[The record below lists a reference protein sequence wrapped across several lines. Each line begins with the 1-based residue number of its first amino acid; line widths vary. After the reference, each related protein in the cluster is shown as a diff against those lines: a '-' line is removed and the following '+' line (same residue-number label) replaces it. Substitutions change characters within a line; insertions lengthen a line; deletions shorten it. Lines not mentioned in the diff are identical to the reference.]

1 MKSHPLPPNPWPTT
15 YNAQRQSATTK
26 PNPTDQHH
34 RAIGVSPITL
44 LHHYQNKPPET
55 KQNKK
60 NPTQQSP
67 PASKSTHPW
76 IDLAI
81 GPKPPPPER
90 PSLLSYLT
98 RGNCS
103 YM

>member
-1 MKSHPLPPNPWPTT
+1 MLNHEKSPVASND
-15 YNAQRQSATTK
+15 QRQSTTTQ
-26 PNPTDQHH
+26 PNPTGQNH
-34 RAIGVSPITL
+34 RAINVSHIT
-44 LHHYQNKPPET
+44 HCQNKRFPET
-55 KQNKK
+55 KQNK

-67 PASKSTHPW
+67 PASTPSIHPIHPW

-90 PSLLSYLT
+90 PSPLSYLT

-103 YM
+103 HM